1 MLNKISPFFIIIYT
15 PHKNIK
21 KSIKKQKQALM
32 SQFAIVT
39 SEGWTEIMYDTMK
52 EMGKGSSASR
62 HLYTYFMPI
71 YFMFSHMFGSLVNK
85 INK

>member
-1 MLNKISPFFIIIYT
+1 
-15 PHKNIK
+15 
-21 KSIKKQKQALM
+21 M

-52 EMGKGSSASR
+52 EMGKDSSAASR

-71 YFMFSHMFGSLVNK
+71 YFIFSHMFGSLVNNTK
-85 INK
+85 RNLRR